1 VGFLRLLDRFFTQRV
16 TLFTIVPYDKNTY
29 NRLSSMRRKPQGPQF
44 FDGISV
50 NQRRLMR
57 DLNAIG
63 RIGIGSRGAVTRLVF
78 SVKELRSRQVL
89 IHLMRQAG
97 LKIHIDGIG
106 NIFGRL
112 EGSDPKAPAV
122 LAGSHLDTVI
132 HGGKYDGPVGVIGA
146 LEAIRTIHENHI
158 SIRSPLEVVCFVGEE
173 SSRFG
178 FSTLGS
184 SLVAGEVH
192 AKDLANAVDAQ
203 GTKLADVL
211 SSLGIA
217 PKKLHRLTR
226 HPKTLKAYLELHIE
240 QGPILEAIGKR
251 IGLVT
256 SIAAPSRFR
265 VIFTGQADHSGTTPM
280 EMRKDALVASAQLIE
295 FIEKT
300 CRKYSSMA
308 LGRVVGTVGAMK
320 IEPGVI
326 NAVPGRTELMI
337 DIRST
342 SAQSKKRVT
351 RLVTQQ
357 AQTIARKRAIG
368 VEVLTIREEDPV
380 PLDKRLLRLTQAI
393 CDERKIVYEIM
404 PSGAGHDAMQMAK
417 ITPAGMIFIPSQ
429 RGISHNPLEWT
440 DPDDIGLG
448 TQLLMETMIRVAN
461 ERL

>member
-1 VGFLRLLDRFFTQRV
+1 MQQLPAASMPAPSNAP
-16 TLFTIVPYDKNTY
+16 TIDK
-29 NRLSSMRRKPQGPQF
+29 
-44 FDGISV
+44 
-50 NQRRLMR
+50 RRLMR

-63 RIGIGSRGAVTRLVF
+63 RIGIGDHGSVTRLVF
-78 SVKELRSRQVL
+78 SIKELRSRQVL

-97 LKIHIDGIG
+97 LKIHVDAIG

-112 EGSDPKAPAV
+112 DGADPKAPAL

-146 LEAIRTIHENHI
+146 LEAVRTIRENKI
-158 SIRSPLEVVCFVGEE
+158 TLRAPLEVVCFIGEE

-192 AKDLANAVDAQ
+192 PKDLTNAVDAQ

-211 SSLGIA
+211 SSLGISPRNLSRLA
-217 PKKLHRLTR
+217 RDPKSM
-226 HPKTLKAYLELHIE
+226 KAYLELHIE
-240 QGPILEAIGKR
+240 QGPILEAKAKR

-256 SIAAPSRFR
+256 SIAAPSRFK

-280 EMRKDALVASAQLIE
+280 EMRKDALVAAAQLIE
-295 FIEKT
+295 YVEKI
-300 CRKYSSMA
+300 CRKFSSMEK
-308 LGRVVGTVGAMK
+308 GRVVGTVGAMK

-326 NAVPGRTELMI
+326 NAVPGRAELSI

-342 SAQSKKRVT
+342 SAQAKDKVA
-351 RLVTQQ
+351 RLVKQRG
-357 AQTIARKRAIG
+357 AAIALDRGIAI
-368 VEVLTIREEDPV
+368 EVLNIRAEEPV
-380 PLDKRLLRLTQAI
+380 PLDKRLLRITRQL
-393 CDERKIVYEIM
+393 CDEKAIDYEIM

-417 ITPAGMIFIPSQ
+417 ITPAGMIFIPSR

-440 DPDDIGLG
+440 DPDDIALG
-448 TQLLMETMIRVAN
+448 AQLLMETMIRVGN
-461 ERL
+461 ETV

>member
-1 VGFLRLLDRFFTQRV
+1 
-16 TLFTIVPYDKNTY
+16 
-29 NRLSSMRRKPQGPQF
+29 
-44 FDGISV
+44 
-50 NQRRLMR
+50 MR

-63 RIGIGSRGAVTRLVF
+63 RIGLGNRGGVTRLVF
-78 SVKELRSRQVL
+78 SIKELRSRQVL

-112 EGSDPKAPAV
+112 EGSHAKAPAV

-146 LEAIRTIHENHI
+146 LEAIRTVSENKI
-158 SIRSPLEVVCFVGEE
+158 PIRSPLEVVCFVGEE

-192 AKDLANAVDAQ
+192 AKDLTNAVDAQ

-211 SSLGIA
+211 QSLGITR
-217 PKKLHRLTR
+217 KNLHGLARE
-226 HPKTLKAYLELHIE
+226 PKTLKAYFELHIE

-265 VIFTGQADHSGTTPM
+265 ITFTGQADHSGTTPM
-280 EMRKDALVASAQLIE
+280 EMRKDALVAAAHLIE
-295 FIEKT
+295 FVERT
-300 CRKYSSMA
+300 CRKFSSMA
-308 LGRVVGTVGAMK
+308 KGRVVGTVGAMK

-326 NAVPGRTELMI
+326 NAVPGRTELLV
-337 DIRST
+337 DIRAIT
-342 SAQSKKRVT
+342 APAKNRVA
-351 RLVTQQ
+351 RMVKAQ
-357 AQTIARKRAIG
+357 AQRIADERKIG
-368 VEVLTIREEDPV
+368 VEVRTIREEDPV
-380 PLDKRLLRLTQAI
+380 PLDKRLLRLNRQI
-393 CDERKIVYEIM
+393 CDAKDLVYEIM

-417 ITPAGMIFIPSQ
+417 ITPTAMIFIPSQ

-440 DPDDIGLG
+440 APDDIGLG

-461 ERL
+461 E

>member
-1 VGFLRLLDRFFTQRV
+1 MILR
-16 TLFTIVPYDKNTY
+16 PYALAPNIERTP
-29 NRLSSMRRKPQGPQF
+29 S
-44 FDGISV
+44 I

-63 RIGIGSRGAVTRLVF
+63 RIGIGDRGAVTRLVF
-78 SVKELRSRQVL
+78 SIKELRSRQVL

-106 NIFGRL
+106 NIFGRFD
-112 EGSDPKAPAV
+112 GSDPKAPAV

-146 LEAIRTIHENHI
+146 LEAIRTISENRI
-158 SIRSPLEVVCFVGEE
+158 PIRSSLEVVCFVGEE

-192 AKDLANAVDAQ
+192 PKDLANAVDAN

-211 SSLGIA
+211 TSLGIA
-217 PKKLHRLTR
+217 PKNLRSLTR
-226 HPKTLKAYLELHIE
+226 DPKTLKAYLELHIE

-256 SIAAPSRFR
+256 SIAAPSRFK
-265 VIFTGQADHSGTTPM
+265 VVFIGQADHSGTTPM
-280 EMRKDALVASAQLIE
+280 EMRKDALVASAQ
-295 FIEKT
+295 FIEYVEKV
-300 CRKYSSMA
+300 CRRFSAMA
-308 LGRVVGTVGAMK
+308 KGRVVGTVGTMK

-326 NAVPGRTELMI
+326 NAVPGRAELAV

-342 SAQSKKRVT
+342 SAKSKNLVT
-351 RLVTQQ
+351 RLVQRKAQ
-357 AQTIARKRAIG
+357 AIARKRG
-368 VEVLTIREEDPV
+368 LKVEVLTIREENPV
-380 PLDKRLLRLTQAI
+380 PLDKHLLRVTQSI
-393 CDERKIVYEIM
+393 CDRKQIVYEIM

-417 ITPAGMIFIPSQ
+417 ITRAGMIFIPSQ
-429 RGISHNPLEWT
+429 RGISHNPLEWS

-448 TQLLMETMIRVAN
+448 TQLLMETMITVAN
-461 ERL
+461 EKL

>member
-1 VGFLRLLDRFFTQRV
+1 MQ
-16 TLFTIVPYDKNTY
+16 
-29 NRLSSMRRKPQGPQF
+29 RKPQGARSL
-44 FDGISV
+44 DGIAI

-63 RIGIGSRGAVTRLVF
+63 RIGIGNRGGVTRLVF

-97 LKIHIDGIG
+97 LAIHIDGIG

-112 EGSDPKAPAV
+112 EGSDRKAPAV

-132 HGGKYDGPVGVIGA
+132 HGGKYDGPVGVLGA
-146 LEAIRTIHENHI
+146 LEAIRTISENKI
-158 SIRSPLEVVCFVGEE
+158 AIRSPLEVVCFVGEE

-217 PKKLHRLTR
+217 PKKLHRLAR
-226 HPKTLKAYLELHIE
+226 DPKTLKAYLELHIE

-251 IGLVT
+251 IGLVA

-265 VIFTGQADHSGTTPM
+265 IIFTGQADHSGTTPM
-280 EMRKDALVASAQLIE
+280 EMRKDALVAAAQ
-295 FIEKT
+295 FIEYVEKI

-308 LGRVVGTVGAMK
+308 KGRVVGTVGAMK

-326 NAVPGRTELMI
+326 NAVPGRTELLV

-380 PLDKRLLRLTQAI
+380 PLDKRLLGVTKAI
-393 CDERKIVYEIM
+393 CEERKIIYEIM

-440 DPDDIGLG
+440 DPKDIGLG

-461 ERL
+461 EKFLPNRMGSN

>member
-1 VGFLRLLDRFFTQRV
+1 MPGKLLGTKLLGGV
-16 TLFTIVPYDKNTY
+16 TI
-29 NRLSSMRRKPQGPQF
+29 
-44 FDGISV
+44 

-63 RIGIGSRGAVTRLVF
+63 RIGIGNRGGVTRLVF
-78 SVKELRSRQVL
+78 SIKELRSRQVL

-97 LKIHIDGIG
+97 LAIHIDGIG

-132 HGGKYDGPVGVIGA
+132 HGGKYDGPVGVLGA
-146 LEAIRTIHENHI
+146 LEAIRTIRENKVRV
-158 SIRSPLEVVCFVGEE
+158 RSPLEVACFVGEE

-192 AKDLANAVDAQ
+192 AQDLVHAVDAQ
-203 GTKLADVL
+203 GTKLADL
-211 SSLGIA
+211 LTSLGIS
-217 PKKLHRLTR
+217 PKRLNELKR
-226 HPKTLKAYLELHIE
+226 DPKSLKAYLELHIE

-265 VIFTGQADHSGTTPM
+265 MTFKGQADHSGTTPM
-280 EMRKDALVASAQLIE
+280 EMRKDALVASAE
-295 FIEKT
+295 FIQYVERV

-308 LGRVVGTVGAMK
+308 KGRVVGTVGAMK

-326 NAVPGRTELMI
+326 NAVPGRAELLV

-342 SAQSKKRVT
+342 SGKSKERVT
-351 RLVTQQ
+351 RLVKQQ
-357 AQTIARKRAIG
+357 AQKIARKRGIG
-368 VEVLTIREEDPV
+368 IEVVTIREEDPV
-380 PLDKRLLRLTQAI
+380 PLDKRLLQMTREI
-393 CDERKIVYEIM
+393 CDEKRLSYEIM

-417 ITPAGMIFIPSQ
+417 ITAAGMIFIPS
-429 RGISHNPLEWT
+429 RSGISHNPLEWSA
-440 DPDDIGLG
+440 PDDIGLG
-448 TQLLMETMIRVAN
+448 TQLLMETMIKVAN
-461 ERL
+461 EKF

>member
-1 VGFLRLLDRFFTQRV
+1 
-16 TLFTIVPYDKNTY
+16 
-29 NRLSSMRRKPQGPQF
+29 MRRKPQGPQY

-89 IHLMRQAG
+89 VHLMRQAG

-217 PKKLHRLTR
+217 PKKLHGLTR
-226 HPKTLKAYLELHIE
+226 DPKTLKAYLELHIE
-240 QGPILEAIGKR
+240 QGPILEAIGKK

-265 VIFTGQADHSGTTPM
+265 VIFIGQADHSGTTPM
-280 EMRKDALVASAQLIE
+280 EMRKDALVASAQ
-295 FIEKT
+295 FIEYVEKV
-300 CRKYSSMA
+300 CRQFSSMA
-308 LGRVVGTVGAMK
+308 KGRVVGTVGAMK

-326 NAVPGRTELMI
+326 NAVPGRTELLL

-342 SAQSKKRVT
+342 SAKSKA
-351 RLVTQQ
+351 LVARSVKQK
-357 AQTIARKRAIG
+357 AQEIARKRKLG
-368 VEVLTIREEDPV
+368 VEVRTIREEAPV
-380 PLDKRLLRLTQAI
+380 PLDKRLLRVTREI
-393 CDERKIVYEIM
+393 CDEKNIVYEIM

-417 ITPAGMIFIPSQ
+417 ITPAAMIFIPSQ

-448 TQLLMETMIRVAN
+448 TQLLMETMIRIAN
-461 ERL
+461 EKL

>member
-1 VGFLRLLDRFFTQRV
+1 MPAPSNAP
-16 TLFTIVPYDKNTY
+16 TIDK
-29 NRLSSMRRKPQGPQF
+29 
-44 FDGISV
+44 
-50 NQRRLMR
+50 RRLMR

-63 RIGIGSRGAVTRLVF
+63 RIGIGDHGSVTRLVF
-78 SVKELRSRQVL
+78 SIKELRSRQVL

-97 LKIHIDGIG
+97 LKIHVDAIG

-112 EGSDPKAPAV
+112 DGADPKAPAL

-146 LEAIRTIHENHI
+146 LEAVRTIRENKI
-158 SIRSPLEVVCFVGEE
+158 TLRAPLEVVCFIGEE

-192 AKDLANAVDAQ
+192 PKDLTNAVDAQ

-211 SSLGIA
+211 SSLGISPRNLSRLA
-217 PKKLHRLTR
+217 RDPKSM
-226 HPKTLKAYLELHIE
+226 KAYLELHIE
-240 QGPILEAIGKR
+240 QGPILEAKAKR

-256 SIAAPSRFR
+256 SIAAPSRFK

-280 EMRKDALVASAQLIE
+280 EMRKDALVAAAQLIE
-295 FIEKT
+295 YVEKI
-300 CRKYSSMA
+300 CRKFSSMEK
-308 LGRVVGTVGAMK
+308 GRVVGTVGAMK

-326 NAVPGRTELMI
+326 NAVPGRAELSI

-342 SAQSKKRVT
+342 SAQAKDKVA
-351 RLVTQQ
+351 RLVKQRG
-357 AQTIARKRAIG
+357 AAIARDRGIAI
-368 VEVLTIREEDPV
+368 EVLNIRAEDPV
-380 PLDKRLLRLTQAI
+380 PLDKRLLRVTRQL
-393 CDERKIVYEIM
+393 CDEKAIDYEIM

-417 ITPAGMIFIPSQ
+417 ITPAGMIFIPSR

-440 DPDDIGLG
+440 DPDDIALG
-448 TQLLMETMIRVAN
+448 AQLLMETMIRVGN
-461 ERL
+461 ETV

>member
-1 VGFLRLLDRFFTQRV
+1 MKPIQRDTKSATAGAV
-16 TLFTIVPYDKNTY
+16 K
-29 NRLSSMRRKPQGPQF
+29 
-44 FDGISV
+44 V
-50 NQRRLMR
+50 NQCRLMR

-63 RIGIGSRGAVTRLVF
+63 RIGIGDHGAVTRLVF
-78 SVKELRSRQVL
+78 SIKELRSRQLL

-97 LKIHIDGIG
+97 LKIQIDAIG
-106 NIFGRL
+106 NIFGRF
-112 EGSDPKAPAV
+112 EGTDTKAPTV

-146 LEAIRTIHENHI
+146 LEAVRTISENNI

-192 AKDLANAVDAQ
+192 AKDLANAVDQQ
-203 GTKLADVL
+203 GTKLESVL
-211 SSLGIA
+211 ASLGITRRNLTTIKRD
-217 PKKLHRLTR
+217 PKS
-226 HPKTLKAYLELHIE
+226 LKAYFELHIE
-240 QGPILEAIGKR
+240 QGAILEAKQKR

-265 VIFTGQADHSGTTPM
+265 VIFKGQADHSGTTPM
-280 EMRKDALVASAQLIE
+280 EMRKDALVASAHLIE
-295 FIEKT
+295 YIEKV
-300 CRKYSSMA
+300 CRKYSSMEK
-308 LGRVVGTVGAMK
+308 GRVVGTVGAIK

-326 NAVPGRTELMI
+326 NAVPGRAELSV

-342 SAQSKKRVT
+342 SAQAKGRVA
-351 RLVTQQ
+351 RMVKDQ
-357 AQTIARKRAIG
+357 ARAIGRKRNIG
-368 VEVLTIREEDPV
+368 VEVLTIREENPV
-380 PLDKRLLRLTQAI
+380 PLNKRLLQTTQQI
-393 CDERKIVYEIM
+393 CDEHGVDYEIM

-417 ITPAGMIFIPSQ
+417 ITPAGMIFVPSK

-440 DPDDIGLG
+440 DPDDIALG

-461 ERL
+461 DNR